1 MDPISIVASSFAF
14 AGAILSGLEAFKTL
28 YDAGPDLEDL
38 LSELTETKLML
49 VDIEKALTS
58 HELEEDLPPDRYE
71 ATLGAANLYETAL
84 IRLKLDDLVGLSQEY
99 TDQWSRHGRALDFIS
114 VNIHRLGLDD
124 SSDPAG
130 GLQRN
135 ADCTESTSKENKTP
149 SVCSDDTLVAETVS
163 DSQITR
169 MSRSRATHY
178 RRTRC
183 PSWCSCICHKTSSLQ
198 TPESLC
204 HALDLLLMG
213 VSGLPIQNIKCNER
227 LCRRQSRP
235 TVKVNYFFPQW
246 ILSRAFQ
253 FAFRFSDMQDPELV
267 LRMPRVV
274 PDGAPL
280 MFLAVQGNM
289 EEIQSLFAQGSA
301 SPSDVAWNTGR
312 TALHYAVNYNHHGR
326 SKFLIESGASPD
338 AEDKKQATCVALS
351 WERIFGRNTESSD
364 MVESWRYLFD
374 DEEYLES
381 RIFPPLHRIVLGLC
395 RDNLERQLERSTSS
409 IVEQDVDGGT
419 ALSWAAAK
427 ADLKDVDT
435 LLKFGADPNNPSK
448 RGHTSLSWAAQSASR
463 MRKDVVRALL
473 ENGAVANWVDSYN
486 RTPLVYA
493 TSEFDDPDCLRL
505 LVEGGADVNLRDCHR
520 RTPLGYAARM
530 GRVKNLCYL
539 LSCGADS
546 SIPDH
551 WGYTPLFEAVHQ
563 NHDEVLQVLLAKDA
577 TLPSAKANGG
587 MSILHVAAVS
597 GDLLTIEIL
606 ADHGDLTTL
615 SEDLPNDDGDTARDL
630 FARRQSIEKEH
641 RAAFER
647 LLEKAPGGSRSCPQ
661 DSSLSDDDFDFAGED
676 TDTFVDTVEVQ
687 AM

>member
-149 SVCSDDTLVAETVS
+149 SVCSDDTL
-163 DSQITR
+163 
-169 MSRSRATHY
+169 
-178 RRTRC
+178 
-183 PSWCSCICHKTSSLQ
+183 
-198 TPESLC
+198 
-204 HALDLLLMG
+204 
-213 VSGLPIQNIKCNER
+213 
-227 LCRRQSRP
+227 
-235 TVKVNYFFPQW
+235 
-246 ILSRAFQ
+246 
-253 FAFRFSDMQDPELV
+253 
-267 LRMPRVV
+267 
-274 PDGAPL
+274 
-280 MFLAVQGNM
+280 
-289 EEIQSLFAQGSA
+289 
-301 SPSDVAWNTGR
+301 
-312 TALHYAVNYNHHGR
+312 YAVNYNHHGR